1 MSSAPGTMPALLT
14 VESLEMRYRPRNPG
28 PSGSAVTALDGVSFA
43 VAAGTT
49 LALVGASGSGKSTL
63 AQCLACLARPTAG
76 TIQLAG
82 LEITALSERELRAV
96 RPQIQLVFQ
105 DPSASLNPRLT
116 ALEIVIEPLEVQRRF
131 SAAERA
137 ERARGLFERVG
148 LSVRLAPRPV
158 GEFSGGQ
165 RQRLAIA
172 RALALEP
179 RLLIL
184 DEALSALD
192 ASVQAQIANLL
203 LDLQQTSGLTYVFIT
218 HDLAMAARVADDVAV
233 LERGRIVE
241 RGPVNQMMR
250 RPAHAATLA
259 LFAAT
264 PRFVGP
270 PGLQADE

>member
-1 MSSAPGTMPALLT
+1 MPALLT

-28 PSGSAVTALDGVSFA
+28 PSGSAVTALDGVLFA

-63 AQCLACLARPTAG
+63 AQCLACLERPTAG
-76 TIQLAG
+76 TIQLDG
-82 LEITALSERELRAV
+82 LELTALSERKLRAV
-96 RPQIQLVFQ
+96 RPQIQLVSQ
-105 DPSASLNPRLT
+105 DPYASLNPRLT

-131 SAAERA
+131 SGAERA

-148 LSVRLAPRPV
+148 LSFRLAPRPV

-218 HDLAMAARVADDVAV
+218 HDLAMVARVADDVAV

-270 PGLQADE
+270 LGLQAGE